1 MLNMIW
7 TAFEI
12 AINIFQGYLLLMYVK
27 QCFTYEKKHPIADV
41 LLVCSCAGFLCY
53 FLFFD
58 YILYMDYL
66 LFLFPTV
73 YAFLFSS
80 ERKISIAYWI
90 AVLIIIFGLVPT
102 TLLPIFNLIPTVLR
116 HRLPFQFLERFLC
129 TVISNIILLIALKGI
144 IYLKKSC
151 PPSGTSS
158 YIAFLVT
165 LGFAFLVVES
175 LFSIFNEIGTT
186 VKLPFLL
193 ACLGMIAITIMS
205 FLLFRIISF
214 DTERKNHLQT
224 EITMLSLTKQHQH
237 ELSQM
242 YETLTARQHDYKHH
256 LQTLT
261 QLVSSSSSTAK
272 EYLDSITKE
281 AADEDMII
289 TGSPEVDALLTVKRR
304 IMREKGIEFKLTPY
318 PLANL
323 PITTTDFCAIL
334 GNLLDNAIEGI
345 QRIAEP
351 PANPLIHLT
360 FSRSWDMFYV
370 YCTNPCEPST
380 LVEKKGLFL
389 TSKKKSEPG
398 LHGIGL
404 HSIEAIAERA
414 EGRTEFHT
422 TDNEFHAKVV
432 LPFLKNAK
440 KSE

>member
-1 MLNMIW
+1 MIW

-41 LLVCSCAGFLCY
+41 LLVCFCAGFLCY
-53 FLFFD
+53 FLFFG

-66 LFLFPTV
+66 LFLFPTI

-90 AVLIIIFGLVPT
+90 AVLIIIFVSVPT
-102 TLLPIFNLIPTVLR
+102 TLFPFFEIVPIFLPYNPSQSTELILSTVTGNLVL
-116 HRLPFQFLERFLC
+116 LFWLKS
-129 TVISNIILLIALKGI
+129 VIH
-144 IYLKKSC
+144 LKKSC
-151 PPSGTSS
+151 SPSGPFS
-158 YIAFLVT
+158 YISFILT
-165 LGFAFLVVES
+165 LGFAFSVVES
-175 LFSIFNEIGTT
+175 LFAMFIETGSTLRT
-186 VKLPFLL
+186 PLL
-193 ACLGMIAITIMS
+193 TACLGMIAILILTL
-205 FLLFRIISF
+205 FQFRIVSLE
-214 DTERKNHLQT
+214 TERKNRLQT
-224 EITMLSLTKQHQH
+224 EIMLLNLTKQHQN

-256 LQTLT
+256 LQTLE
-261 QLVSSSSSTAK
+261 QLVSGGSPTAK
-272 EYLDSITKE
+272 EYLESVTKE
-281 AADEDMII
+281 AAQEDMII
-289 TGSPEVDALLTVKRR
+289 TGSPEVDALLTAKRR
-304 IMREKGIEFKLTPY
+304 TMHEKGIEFKLTPY
-318 PLANL
+318 PLASL
-323 PITTTDFCAIL
+323 PIATADFCAIL

-389 TSKKKSEPG
+389 TSKKKNEPG

-414 EGRTEFHT
+414 EGRAEFRIEG
-422 TDNEFHAKVV
+422 NEFHAKVV
-432 LPFLKNAK
+432 LPFLKNTK
-440 KSE
+440 K

>member
-1 MLNMIW
+1 MIW

-41 LLVCSCAGFLCY
+41 LLVCSCAGFLSY
-53 FLFFD
+53 FIFFGNM
-58 YILYMDYL
+58 LHVDYL
-66 LFLFPTV
+66 LFAFPII

-80 ERKISIAYWI
+80 EKRISIVYWLVVVI
-90 AVLIIIFGLVPT
+90 MVFSIVPT
-102 TLLPIFNLIPTVLR
+102 MLLPIFELVPAVL
-116 HRLPFQFLERFLC
+116 HYRLPLQFMERFFC
-129 TVISNIILLIALKGI
+129 TVTVNIILFIVLKGI
-144 IYLKKSC
+144 IRLKRIC
-151 PPSGTSS
+151 PPPGTSS
-158 YIAFLVT
+158 YIAFILI
-165 LGFAFLVVES
+165 LGFALVVVES
-175 LFSIFNEIGTT
+175 LFTIFNEIGTA

-193 ACLGMIAITIMS
+193 ACLGMIAITITS

-214 DTERKNHLQT
+214 DTERKNRLQT

-272 EYLDSITKE
+272 EYLDSIAKE
-281 AADEDMII
+281 AANEDMII

-323 PITTTDFCAIL
+323 PITATDFCAIL

-345 QRIAEP
+345 RRIAEP
-351 PANPLIHLT
+351 PANPLIHLA

-380 LVEKKGLFL
+380 LAPKKGLFL
-389 TSKKKSEPG
+389 TSKKKNEPG

-414 EGRTEFHT
+414 EGRAEFYTEA
-422 TDNEFHAKVV
+422 NEFHAKVV
-432 LPFLKNAK
+432 LPFLKEGKNG
-440 KSE
+440 

>member
-1 MLNMIW
+1 MIW

-41 LLVCSCAGFLCY
+41 LVVFSCAGFLCY
-53 FLFFD
+53 FLFFG

-90 AVLIIIFGLVPT
+90 AVLIIIFVSIPT
-102 TLLPIFNLIPTVLR
+102 TLFPFFEIVPTFLPYTPSHSTELILSTVTGNLVL
-116 HRLPFQFLERFLC
+116 LFWLKS
-129 TVISNIILLIALKGI
+129 VIH
-144 IYLKKSC
+144 LKKSC
-151 PPSGTSS
+151 PPSGPFS
-158 YIAFLVT
+158 YISFILT
-165 LGFAFLVVES
+165 LGFAFSVVES
-175 LFSIFNEIGTT
+175 LFAMFIETGSTLRT
-186 VKLPFLL
+186 PLL
-193 ACLGMIAITIMS
+193 TACLGMIAIMILTL
-205 FLLFRIISF
+205 FQFRIVSLE
-214 DTERKNHLQT
+214 TERKNRLQT
-224 EITMLSLTKQHQH
+224 EIMLLSLTKQHQH

-242 YETLTARQHDYKHH
+242 YKTLTARQHDYKHH
-256 LQTLT
+256 LQTLE
-261 QLVSSSSSTAK
+261 QLVSGGSPTAK
-272 EYLDSITKE
+272 EYLESITKE
-281 AADEDMII
+281 AAQEDMII

-318 PLANL
+318 PLASL
-323 PITTTDFCAIL
+323 PIATADFCAIL

-351 PANPLIHLT
+351 PANPLIHLA

-389 TSKKKSEPG
+389 SSKKKSEPG

-404 HSIEAIAERA
+404 HSIEAIAKRA
-414 EGRTEFHT
+414 EGRAEFHT
-422 TDNEFHAKVV
+422 KANEFHAKVV
-432 LPFLKNAK
+432 LPFLKEGK
-440 KSE
+440 KN